1 MIKKITFLFSTVA
14 SFIILIMFFIY
25 VSKTGAYDEFMYA
38 RSKISAAASLACGI
52 ENTLEG
58 FTADEK
64 TAIFKIPSI
73 NSDNIIMPD
82 FFDHCA
88 VVLSNNI
95 LMFSIIPSPG
105 TGRKHLTLYYKNF
118 PSCVFNSSGNILEFT
133 CMIRGINFQNYSSVI
148 PDFLPVPEKG
158 KDIFK

>member
-1 MIKKITFLFSTVA
+1 MIKKIIFLFSIAA
-14 SFIILIMFFIY
+14 SSVILVIFFMY

-38 RSKISAAASLACGI
+38 RSKISAASSLACGI

-73 NSDNIIMPD
+73 TSDNMIIPGY
-82 FFDHCA
+82 FDYCA

-95 LMFSIIPSPG
+95 LIFSIIPSPS
-105 TGRKHLTLYYKNF
+105 TDRKHLTLYYKNF
-118 PSCVFNSSGNILEFT
+118 PPCVFNSSGNILEFT
-133 CMIRGINFQNYSSVI
+133 CVIRGISFQDYSSVI

-158 KDIFK
+158 KGILK